1 MELMQTTIDMVMIGS
16 IKFQDKQLR
25 NSNHIQ
31 VCDLSY
37 IHRKVRL
44 SRVHL
49 YYILLLFSLDLI
61 QSRKETRQQKTLNAK
76 LILEIEFIKTQLCPK
91 VDCKTNEEKNLC
103 PDRCEKGRQFLSA

>member
-1 MELMQTTIDMVMIGS
+1 MSGY
-16 IKFQDKQLR
+16 IKVKDKQLR

-37 IHRKVRL
+37 IHRKVQLTIVIRR

-76 LILEIEFIKTQLCPK
+76 LILENEFIKTQLCPK
-91 VDCKTNEEKNLC
+91 VDCETNEEKNLC
-103 PDRCEKGRQFLSA
+103 PDRCEKGRQFLSALLRIQ

>member
-1 MELMQTTIDMVMIGS
+1 MSGY
-16 IKFQDKQLR
+16 IKVKDKQLR

-37 IHRKVRL
+37 IHRKVQLTIVR

-61 QSRKETRQQKTLNAK
+61 QSRKETRQQKILNAK
-76 LILEIEFIKTQLCPK
+76 LILEIEYLKTQVCLK
-91 VDCKTNEEKNLC
+91 VDCESNEEKNLC
-103 PDRCEKGRQFLSA
+103 PDRCEKGKQFSSALLRIQ